1 MQEPHK
7 QGNNNVSE
15 PEDKVDS
22 TNENKAAVTADAT
35 EQYATESEVNTSQL
49 TITQSQS
56 VEGDEIPTQEW
67 MVEQQLAEE
76 EEKKKMKKDV
86 KKRQKAINR
95 VKKNLSISYSP
106 EDSNK
111 DETTP
116 LAVVLPTNS
125 TPLLTQTAATSV
137 KRKRTS
143 RSTQPESQGNN
154 SNTDNQQQESN
165 KQIIEHDQVSDE
177 WGIDDDADE
186 DFNSEEEQSEKD
198 SMPEDS
204 EQEPEGKRKKV
215 RSPDSTATM

>member
-76 EEKKKMKKDV
+76 EDEK
-86 KKRQKAINR
+86 RCQK
-95 VKKNLSISYSP
+95 
-106 EDSNK
+106 
-111 DETTP
+111 ET
-116 LAVVLPTNS
+116 
-125 TPLLTQTAATSV
+125 
-137 KRKRTS
+137 
-143 RSTQPESQGNN
+143 EGN
-154 SNTDNQQQESN
+154 Q
-165 KQIIEHDQVSDE
+165 
-177 WGIDDDADE
+177 
-186 DFNSEEEQSEKD
+186 
-198 SMPEDS
+198 
-204 EQEPEGKRKKV
+204 
-215 RSPDSTATM
+215 